1 MGTRPQAGISAAP
14 PLKLLN
20 LPSKPGD
27 AEARGS
33 YDAVLS
39 HHDLPGPEEKIMVPP
54 ILHKPKWA
62 APVPRISTCKDGL
75 PSPQRDSSEHS
86 EMSSEKLHSDSRP
99 SLAAEHTGKCLG
111 QAARELWS
119 LVDNDDLTL
128 GGLLKSHAD

>member
-1 MGTRPQAGISAAP
+1 MQKLGVVTMLCLVTMIFQGQRRKSWYHQFCTNPNG
-14 PLKLLN
+14 PL
-20 LPSKPGD
+20 
-27 AEARGS
+27 
-33 YDAVLS
+33 
-39 HHDLPGPEEKIMVPP
+39 
-54 ILHKPKWA
+54 
-62 APVPRISTCKDGL
+62 PVPRISTCKDGL